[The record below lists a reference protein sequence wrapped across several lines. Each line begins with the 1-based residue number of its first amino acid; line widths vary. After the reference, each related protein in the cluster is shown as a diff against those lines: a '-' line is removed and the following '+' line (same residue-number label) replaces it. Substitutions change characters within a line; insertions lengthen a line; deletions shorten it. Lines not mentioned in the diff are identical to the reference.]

1 MAPQVLLLFGD
12 QTAEKLL
19 AIRRLAR
26 VSKSSPLL
34 QRFLR
39 EATDVVQN
47 EVAKLSLHR
56 RNAFFAFDT
65 LVNLAEK
72 HAKQDCPDDVVST
85 ALITIIRLGDLILS
99 VEALSNRRSFTNS
112 Y

>member
-1 MAPQVLLLFGD
+1 MASQILLLFGD

-19 AIRRLAR
+19 AIRRLTR
-26 VSKSSPLL
+26 VSKTSPLL

-56 RNAFFAFDT
+56 RNAFFGFDS
-65 LVNLAEK
+65 LVSLAEK
-72 HAKQDCPDDVVST
+72 HAKQECQDDVVST
-85 ALITIIRLGDLILS
+85 ALITIVRLGDLILS
-99 VEALSNRRSFTNS
+99 VEPLLWAMSVC
-112 Y
+112 

>member
-1 MAPQVLLLFGD
+1 MASQILLLFGD

-26 VSKSSPLL
+26 VAKTSPLL

-39 EATDVVQN
+39 EATDIVQA

-56 RNAFFAFDT
+56 RHAFSSFDN

-85 ALITIIRLGDLILS
+85 ALITIIRLGDLILL
-99 VEALSNRRSFTNS
+99 VNYLCRRRIYANDR
-112 Y
+112 